1 MARYEI
7 APTKTN
13 FLRLKQELAFA
24 EEGYDLLDQ
33 KRNILMVELM
43 RIIDTAKRMEAEVE
57 DLLKESFKSLQMSV
71 QTNGRRK
78 VNLISNT
85 VNIKHNIS
93 ITARKIMGVSLP
105 VVNVT
110 YQDNPPYYSL
120 LGTSFWIDEAID
132 NFKEVLERIGKL
144 AEVRILLIKLA
155 QEVRK
160 TIRKVNALEKIA
172 IPDYSETIKYI
183 EERLDEVERESFF
196 LMKLIKKRLEK

>member
-144 AEVRILLIKLA
+144 AEVRILLIRLA